1 MKINIHNLRETENDL
16 EFKFSKED
24 LDIENINF
32 NSGIIVNTKV
42 IKTGSQVDI
51 KVKLQGKYEYECDR
65 CLEMMEGKI
74 DNDFELIYKLDLRN
88 SESDFDTDDDIKFI
102 PPNTQT
108 INIKEDIRDFVLI
121 SIPMKN
127 APDEIDG
134 ICSGCNKSNEEILIS
149 NKEKEINPVW
159 DKLLKNK

>member
-16 EFKFSKED
+16 EFNFSKED

-121 SIPMKN
+121 S
-127 APDEIDG
+127 
-134 ICSGCNKSNEEILIS
+134 
-149 NKEKEINPVW
+149 
-159 DKLLKNK
+159 

>member
-1 MKINIHNLRETENDL
+1 MKINIHNLRETETDFD
-16 EFKFSKED
+16 FKFSKED

-32 NSGIIVNTKV
+32 NSDIKINAKV

-51 KVKLQGKYEYECDR
+51 KIKLQGIYEYECDR
-65 CLEMMEGKI
+65 CLEMKEGII
-74 DNDFELIYKLDLRN
+74 DNNFELIYKLDLRN
-88 SESDFDTDDDIKFI
+88 SEIDFDTDDDIKFI

-108 INIKEDIRDFVLI
+108 INIKEDIRDFVII

-127 APDEIDG
+127 APDEING
-134 ICSGCNKSNEEILIS
+134 ICSGCNKSTEEILMI

>member
-1 MKINIHNLRETENDL
+1 MKINIHNLRETETDFD
-16 EFKFSKED
+16 FKFSKED
-24 LDIENINF
+24 LDIGNINF
-32 NSGIIVNTKV
+32 NSDIKVYAKV

-51 KVKLQGKYEYECDR
+51 KIKLQGKYEYECDR
-65 CLEMMEGKI
+65 CLEMKEGII
-74 DNDFELIYKLDLRN
+74 DNNFELIYKLDLRN
-88 SESDFDTDDDIKFI
+88 SEIDFDTDDDIKFI

-108 INIKEDIRDFVLI
+108 INIKEDIRDFVII

-127 APDEIDG
+127 APDEING
-134 ICSGCNKSNEEILIS
+134 KCSGCNKSTEEILML